1 MKVADKVCTYC
12 HTDRDGYTQGLPR
25 EGIGRAFIWHHPPI
39 HGGWILHFSGKYR
52 TEAKIKINFCP
63 MCGRELKEQSHEDI

>member
-1 MKVADKVCTYC
+1 MANEICPYC
-12 HTDRDGYTQGLPR
+12 HTDRDGYAQGLPR
-25 EGIGRAFIWHHPPI
+25 EGIGRAFIWHHHPL

-63 MCGRELKEQSHEDI
+63 MCGRKLKDGDGNEID